1 MSVKTAKEEHTQQQR
16 FRKITPA
23 SFTYYVIYALKPPPP
38 VVVSKNHKFDYSPL
52 PHNQQKSDFDLS
64 PPPPS

>member
-23 SFTYYVIYALKPPPP
+23 SFTNYVIYALKPP
-38 VVVSKNHKFDYSPL
+38 L
-52 PHNQQKSDFDLS
+52 PCGRQQKS
-64 PPPPS
+64 